1 MRTVSIS
8 EAKNRLSAL
17 LDQVKAGEPV
27 VITDRG
33 VPVARLE
40 PVTTRGD
47 DDEGRLDRL
56 ERAGLIR
63 RGTGGIPNE
72 LLDEPPTPLPEGVSA
87 VTMLI
92 EERRSGR

>member
-8 EAKNRLSAL
+8 EAKNGLSAL
-17 LDQVKAGEPV
+17 LDQVKAGESV

-33 VPVARLE
+33 VPVARIE
-40 PVTTRGD
+40 PVTNRSD

-56 ERAGLIR
+56 ERAGVIER
-63 RGTGGIPNE
+63 RGGPIPTW
-72 LLDEPPTPLPEGVSA
+72 LLDQPPVPLPEGVSA

>member
-17 LDQVKAGEPV
+17 LDQVKAGEAV

-40 PVTTRGD
+40 PVTSRSD
-47 DDEGRLDRL
+47 DDDGRLDRL
-56 ERAGLIR
+56 ERAGVIER
-63 RGTGGIPNE
+63 RGGPVPE
-72 LLDEPPTPLPEGVSA
+72 WLLLEAPVPLPEGVSA
-87 VTMLI
+87 VTLLI

>member
-8 EAKNRLSAL
+8 EAKNGLSAL
-17 LDQVKAGEPV
+17 LDVVKAGEAV

-33 VPVARLE
+33 VPVARIE
-40 PVTTRGD
+40 PVSNRSD

-56 ERAGLIR
+56 ERAGVIER
-63 RGTGGIPNE
+63 RGGPIPMW
-72 LLDEPPTPLPEGVSA
+72 LLDQPPVPLPEGVSA

>member
-8 EAKNRLSAL
+8 EAKNGLSAL
-17 LDQVKAGEPV
+17 LDVVKAGESV

-33 VPVARLE
+33 VPVARIE
-40 PVTTRGD
+40 PVSNRSD

-56 ERAGLIR
+56 ERAGVIER
-63 RGTGGIPNE
+63 RGGPIPRW
-72 LLDEPPTPLPEGVSA
+72 LLDQPPVPLPEGVSA

>member
-17 LDQVKAGEPV
+17 LDQVKAGEAV

-33 VPVARLE
+33 VPVARIE
-40 PVTTRGD
+40 PVATRAD

-56 ERAGLIR
+56 ERAGLIER
-63 RGTGGIPNE
+63 RGGPVPE
-72 LLDEPPTPLPEGVSA
+72 WLLDEPPVPLPDGVSA
-87 VTMLI
+87 VTVLI